1 MDTLYLKL
9 PQKKNVIKEK
19 LVLGDVADIICNN
32 QNIENK
38 TKAILLK
45 KFSGSKKQRF
55 IFSVNTIINEI
66 NKLYP
71 GISIVPIGEVDT
83 IVEYIPKT
91 PSKFV
96 EFSMIAIVGI
106 ISFVGA
112 AFTIMTFNNDV
123 SVNKVF
129 TDVYKQI
136 TGNESTGFTVLE
148 LFYSIG
154 LPLGI
159 IVFFNHFAGRKL
171 SSDPTPLEVEMSQ
184 YEFNVNNSL
193 INENSR
199 KERQ

>member
-9 PQKKNVIKEK
+9 PLKKNVIKEK
-19 LVLGDVADIICNN
+19 IVLGDVADIICSN

-38 TKAILLK
+38 TKSILLK

-55 IFSVNTIINEI
+55 IFSVHTIINEI

-71 GISIVPIGEVDT
+71 GISIVPLGEVDT

-96 EFSMIAIVGI
+96 EIVMIAIVGI
-106 ISFVGA
+106 ISFIGA

-184 YEFNVNNSL
+184 YEYNVNNSL

-199 KERQ
+199 KEKS